1 MGEGDPTGPATV
13 SVLTCCLGVRAS
25 GKWVLRT
32 GDAFLSERQV
42 VLTEAGVTKIEDEL
56 RELQTVRR
64 AQVAEN
70 IRQAKDLGD
79 VAENPEYE
87 TAKTEQAFL
96 EGRIAELKGILS
108 SCMVIEES
116 DIRTDV
122 VGIGSYVTVKDL
134 DAKEDW
140 DFTMVGSFEADPEE
154 DRISNESPIGEALF
168 GKKVGDE
175 VEAAVPAGAIRL
187 KVVAIKRP
195 GE

>member
-1 MGEGDPTGPATV
+1 
-13 SVLTCCLGVRAS
+13 
-25 GKWVLRT
+25 
-32 GDAFLSERQV
+32 LSERQV

>member
-1 MGEGDPTGPATV
+1 
-13 SVLTCCLGVRAS
+13 LT
-25 GKWVLRT
+25 
-32 GDAFLSERQV
+32 ERQV
-42 VLTEAGVTKIEDEL
+42 VLTEARATNIEDEL

-168 GKKVGDE
+168 GKKVGDT

>member
-1 MGEGDPTGPATV
+1 M
-13 SVLTCCLGVRAS
+13 
-25 GKWVLRT
+25 
-32 GDAFLSERQV
+32 SERQV
-42 VLTEAGVTKIEDEL
+42 VLTEAGVEKIENEL

-108 SCMVIEES
+108 SCIVIEDS

-122 VGIGSYVTVKDL
+122 VGIGSQVTVRDL
-134 DAKEDW
+134 DNDDEW

-175 VEAAVPAGAIRL
+175 VEADIPAGKMRL
-187 KVVAIKRP
+187 RVVSIKRQ

>member
-1 MGEGDPTGPATV
+1 M
-13 SVLTCCLGVRAS
+13 
-25 GKWVLRT
+25 
-32 GDAFLSERQV
+32 
-42 VLTEAGVTKIEDEL
+42 
-56 RELQTVRR
+56 RR

-108 SCMVIEES
+108 SCIVIEDS

-122 VGIGSYVTVKDL
+122 VGIGSVVTVKDL
-134 DAKEDW
+134 DHDDEW
-140 DFTMVGSFEADPEE
+140 EFTMVGSFEADPEE

-168 GKKVGDE
+168 GKKVGE
-175 VEAAVPAGAIRL
+175 EIEADIPAGKMRL
-187 KVVAIKRP
+187 RVVRIKRQ